1 MKRSAVYAV
10 SAAFALALT
19 AVLADQTHAGSA
31 VAGHIIEHEYVD
43 CLDVNWNKRT
53 NWLSHDKPW
62 VQNESSEFGTVVA
75 EVDTER
81 SCMAQF
87 RASSASDTCENVTAD
102 FIKPDRCFISAV
114 CKSSDSGYI
123 STSIEVSRSDA
134 AKLTNCNGIL
144 EVEGC

>member
-1 MKRSAVYAV
+1 MKWSAVHAV

-19 AVLADQTHAGSA
+19 AVLADQAHAGCAAAS
-31 VAGHIIEHEYVD
+31 HSIEHEY
-43 CLDVNWNKRT
+43 
-53 NWLSHDKPW
+53 
-62 VQNESSEFGTVVA
+62 A

-102 FIKPDRCFISAV
+102 FNKPDRCFISAF
-114 CKSSDSGYI
+114 CKSSDTGYI
-123 STSIEVSRSDA
+123 STRIEVSRSDA